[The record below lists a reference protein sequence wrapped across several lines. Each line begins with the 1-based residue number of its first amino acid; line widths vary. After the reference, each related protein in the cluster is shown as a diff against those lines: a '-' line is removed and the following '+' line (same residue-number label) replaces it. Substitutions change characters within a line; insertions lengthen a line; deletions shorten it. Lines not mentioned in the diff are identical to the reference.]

1 MTTTNHLDTARA
13 QFRAL
18 FADVAKSSLSAG
30 AKFSAAAAPL
40 VESAVELL
48 ATIGQQKLAGLDT
61 RSLEASLA
69 SRYANISSAGEQ
81 VAAIELEK
89 TAAVALRVVS
99 VVASAFVGQF
109 AGIAA
114 ATVARI
120 ADGLETSEAAG

>member
-1 MTTTNHLDTARA
+1 MTTTNPLDTARA

-18 FADVAKSSLSAG
+18 FNDVAKSSLSAG

-40 VESAVELL
+40 VEEAVELL
-48 ATIGQQKLAGLDT
+48 AVIGQQKLAGLDT

-99 VVASAFVGQF
+99 VIASAFTGQL
-109 AGIAA
+109 AYIAA
-114 ATVARI
+114 ETLGKI
-120 ADGLETSEAAG
+120 ASGMEASEAAG